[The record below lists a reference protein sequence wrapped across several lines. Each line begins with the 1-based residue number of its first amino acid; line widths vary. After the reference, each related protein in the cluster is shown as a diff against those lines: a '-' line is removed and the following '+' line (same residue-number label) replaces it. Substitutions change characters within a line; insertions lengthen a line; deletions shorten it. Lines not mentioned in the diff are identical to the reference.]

1 MNKKLGIVIFIII
14 VIILLGSIIF
24 SKIFNKELIKSG
36 NSVSDTS
43 NSKINPDKNSGD
55 EREIYNEIKK
65 ANQEAEKIKESNSN
79 EITEEEKQQLKEEM
93 NQIETELKET
103 LPNNTNNNER

>member
-14 VIILLGSIIF
+14 VIILLGCIIF

-36 NSVSDTS
+36 NNVYDASD
-43 NSKINPDKNSGD
+43 SKINQGKNSED

-79 EITEEEKQQLKEEM
+79 EISEEEKQQLKEEI
-93 NQIETELKET
+93 NQIETELKEA
-103 LPNNTNNNER
+103 LPNNINYNER